1 MIKNYILKP
10 FETLQERTLLWI
22 GVFTGLVTCIVQTF
36 THSRSIALLKQVSIY
51 KSPTAIETISDYVIT
66 TFLMTIA
73 VFILGKT
80 INKKTRFIDIL
91 NTVLIARIAMNITV
105 LFDINGFLTGIADT
119 LMKNINNPNALNMDS
134 VFNLTIFSILTLCLL
149 IVFGYYMYQ
158 GFKTATH
165 LKTKPPIIALVVII
179 LFVDILTR
187 PITSLY

>member
-105 LFDINGFLTGIADT
+105 LFDINGFLTDIADT